1 MVQAGATDGAMPSGL
16 RLSRDKSDTAPSGLS
31 VMSDEELR
39 PYFNEVMRRK
49 MKLRR
54 ANRKES

>member
-1 MVQAGATDGAMPSGL
+1 MT
-16 RLSRDKSDTAPSGLS
+16 
-31 VMSDEELR
+31 DEELR

-54 ANRKES
+54 GNQKKGRSK